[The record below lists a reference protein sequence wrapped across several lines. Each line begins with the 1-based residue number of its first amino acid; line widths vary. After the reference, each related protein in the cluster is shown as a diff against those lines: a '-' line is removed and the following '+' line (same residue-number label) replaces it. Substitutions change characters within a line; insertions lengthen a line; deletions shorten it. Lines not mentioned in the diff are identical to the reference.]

1 MLSLS
6 WTNGKDEWNSNLG
19 KGNKI
24 IERGTL
30 MQTMKMSPKFGQDD
44 GLILD
49 FVEEPP
55 VVMAL
60 VKPVKNGSTNSL
72 NSYNP

>member
-1 MLSLS
+1 
-6 WTNGKDEWNSNLG
+6 
-19 KGNKI
+19 
-24 IERGTL
+24 
-30 MQTMKMSPKFGQDD
+30 MQTMKKSPKFGQD
-44 GLILD
+44 GRPILD

-60 VKPVKNGSTNSL
+60 VKSMKNGSTNSL